1 MNSPY
6 LRLIL
11 EKYSQI
17 RNYKQ
22 IKKYKKNTFR
32 FGDAVIIL
40 GAFLIPIVPVSI
52 MKNLYMDF
60 WKFTLELRDLY
71 RTWLLFVNKNLLIN

>member
-1 MNSPY
+1 MNNPY
-6 LRLIL
+6 FRLII
-11 EKYSQI
+11 EKYSNI
-17 RNYKQ
+17 KNYNQ

-32 FGDAVIIL
+32 FGDVIIIL

-60 WKFTLELRDLY
+60 WKFALEVRDLY
-71 RTWLLFVNKNLLIN
+71 RSWLLFVNLK